1 MWNRNKAIDELELL
15 KSQEKEYK
23 KIYDDVM
30 YILKNNYNINIGQNL
45 KNQLYDLGFVPRSR
59 YIKTLDDRQYLFSS
73 FEVRKID
80 NKLCIGLSQ
89 TKKYNSN
96 WLEFELK

>member
-1 MWNRNKAIDELELL
+1 MIWNRNKAIAELELL
-15 KSQEKEYK
+15 KSQEQNE
-23 KIYDDVM
+23 IYDKVID
-30 YILKNNYNINIGQNL
+30 ILKNNYNINIGQNL

-59 YIKTLDDRQYLFSS
+59 YIKTLDDRLYLFSS
-73 FEVRKID
+73 FEVRKIE